1 MTQTI
6 TFNVQAKN
14 EILKGIKDYSASG
27 VTNAVIG
34 AYIILSH
41 KFVAG
46 TVADYNSSEDKI
58 DLSIPEL
65 ANGYDVMTA
74 LLTHDPRYYEEG
86 DLLALFNRNGV
97 VKGDDGY
104 GNSYWKLVANTD
116 EERPEIERSSAFAYK
131 TPTGSSMEIPS
142 NQVIFLP
149 AGSHV
154 NRLKSLKNSG
164 DNAWVIFIKD
174 IAQEDFVYAGSI
186 TITSAT
192 ITISDEV

>member
-1 MTQTI
+1 MAQTI

-14 EILKGIKDYSASG
+14 EILKGIKNHSANG

-34 AYIILSH
+34 AYLILSH

-46 TVADYNSSEDKI
+46 TVTDYNSSGNKI

-65 ANGYDVMTA
+65 ATGYDVMTA
-74 LLTHDPRYYEEG
+74 LLTYDPRYYEEG
-86 DLLALFNRNGV
+86 DLLALFNQNGV
-97 VKGDDGY
+97 VKGDDGH
-104 GNSYWKLVANTD
+104 GNTYWKLVANTD

-154 NRLKSLKNSG
+154 NRLKALKNSG

>member
-1 MTQTI
+1 MAQVV
-6 TFNVQAKN
+6 TFAVQAKN
-14 EILKGIKDYSASG
+14 EILKGIKDYSANG

-41 KFVAG
+41 KFVTA
-46 TVADYNSSEDKI
+46 TSTEYDNSQNKI
-58 DLSIPEL
+58 DLSIPEG

-74 LLTHDPRYYEEG
+74 LLTYDPRYYQDG
-86 DLLALFNRNGV
+86 DLSMLFSGNGV

-104 GNSYWKLVANTD
+104 GNSYWKLDVNTD
-116 EERPEIERSSAFAYK
+116 EERPEIERSSAFSYK
-131 TPTGSSMEIPS
+131 NPTGSAMEIPS
-142 NQVIFLP
+142 NQVIYLP

-164 DNAWVIFIKD
+164 DHAWVIFIKD
-174 IAQEDFVYAGSI
+174 IAQEDFTYAGSI